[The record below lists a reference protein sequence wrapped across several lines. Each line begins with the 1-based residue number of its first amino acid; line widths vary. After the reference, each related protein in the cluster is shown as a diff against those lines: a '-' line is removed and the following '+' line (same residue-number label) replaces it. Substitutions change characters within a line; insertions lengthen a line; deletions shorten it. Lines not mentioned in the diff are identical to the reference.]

1 VFEVDRSGK
10 VVREIT
16 AKRVEPKAGDDVY
29 LALDAKVQYK
39 AEEALQAQLAN
50 QFEGRPGKE
59 AGGLVVLDHSTGQVR
74 AMASYPTYNP
84 ADLVGGI
91 SCPTWRDLQGLQ
103 PEGDCG
109 DNIDKEVKLLTKNDD
124 PPVAKLLNR
133 AYQCTYQPAST
144 FKLASSY
151 AALKDGVRTKDAVT
165 QDNGVI
171 FLCGGDRDDSGCRKQ
186 NANQTPHGPVSLSP
200 ALTVSSDIYFYE
212 VGRDFWARARSGSLA
227 ETAFQDG
234 VGELGYGHE
243 TGIDLP
249 VERAGQMPTPKSEM
263 ALAMALFKQDPG
275 AYDND
280 KAVAKQAGRWNTG
293 FSADMAIGQKLTA
306 TPLQTANAYA
316 ALANGGTLYRPT
328 VLEKI
333 TAAQEP
339 AKIHKRF
346 EKKVIRTIDWGPNRD
361 ALISGFKGV
370 VDPAGPN
377 PGGTAVGTFQGFPFG
392 GMPLAGKTGTAQT
405 GKYKNGLARPDNSV
419 FVGFSL
425 GGPSN
430 WVASAFLE
438 FSGSGANAAAP
449 AVRMVLEPIADGSLN
464 TFVVPKGGEIDAESA
479 AEQSGIV
486 AGGTD

>member
-1 VFEVDRSGK
+1 
-10 VVREIT
+10 
-16 AKRVEPKAGDDVY
+16 
-29 LALDAKVQYK
+29 
-39 AEEALQAQLAN
+39 
-50 QFEGRPGKE
+50 
-59 AGGLVVLDHSTGQVR
+59 
-74 AMASYPTYNP
+74 
-84 ADLVGGI
+84 
-91 SCPTWRDLQGLQ
+91 
-103 PEGDCG
+103 
-109 DNIDKEVKLLTKNDD
+109 
-124 PPVAKLLNR
+124 
-133 AYQCTYQPAST
+133 
-144 FKLASSY
+144 
-151 AALKDGVRTKDAVT
+151 
-165 QDNGVI
+165 
-171 FLCGGDRDDSGCRKQ
+171 
-186 NANQTPHGPVSLSP
+186 
-200 ALTVSSDIYFYE
+200 
-212 VGRDFWARARSGSLA
+212 
-227 ETAFQDG
+227 
-234 VGELGYGHE
+234 
-243 TGIDLP
+243 
-249 VERAGQMPTPKSEM
+249 MPTPKSEM